1 MIFGMIATMF
11 SRISGNIEPN
21 ASSIALAIV
30 NNASIKSGVAL
41 RTSLSTV
48 GMISLHLL
56 INCTGKSVITEI
68 ISGSFELIPSN
79 SANIKSAP
87 MLSTV
92 GAAFVIVSIIESIRP
107 LIPSVTFSL
116 PPSIPFTI
124 SRIPSVTKV
133 K

>member
-11 SRISGNIEPN
+11 SRISGKIEPN

-30 NNASIKSGVAL
+30 NTELIKSGAAL

-68 ISGSFELIPSN
+68 ISGSFELMPSS

-92 GAAFVIVSIIESIRP
+92 GAAVVIVSIIESIRL

-124 SRIPSVTKV
+124 SRTPSVTKV